1 MITRVATFAMSERM
15 LEASLRTQARMS
27 EAQLQQASGA
37 VSTDYGGLG
46 RSAGTL
52 VNLEVSLARSKSQAS
67 AAEEAGSRVE
77 VMYDAVG
84 SMSELM
90 SSFRTSLSS
99 AISAGGDDDATLA
112 ATAQSLLEEFAS
124 LLNTRFEGR
133 YLFAGS
139 DTGTA
144 PVDLSAYAAT
154 DAAIQDTSYYQ
165 GNSVKASVA
174 LSSERTLT
182 YGVTGDA
189 SAFEQALRALSAVA
203 NATTPPDTQTLQ
215 AISDLTVDAIDQLA
229 VVQAKLSIDAAT
241 LERSTTAQTDYQDEA
256 TSLITAINGADV
268 TALAVELSS
277 YETQLQA
284 SYAAL
289 AKVQALNLMD
299 YLN

>member
-15 LEASLRTQARMS
+15 LEASMRTQSRMS

-52 VNLEVSLARSKSQAS
+52 VSLEVSLARSKSQSS
-67 AAEEAGSRVE
+67 AAAEAGNRVQ

-112 ATAQSLLEEFAS
+112 ATAQSFLDEFAS

-154 DAAIQDTSYYQ
+154 DAATQDTSYYQ

-203 NATTPPDTQTLQ
+203 NATTPPDTETLQ

-289 AKVQALNLMD
+289 AKVQSLNLMD

>member
-27 EAQLQQASGA
+27 EAQLQQASGT
-37 VSTDYGGLG
+37 VSSDYGGLG

-52 VNLEVSLARSKSQAS
+52 VSLEVSLARSKSQAS
-67 AAEEAGSRVE
+67 AAEEAGSRVQ
-77 VMYDAVG
+77 VMSDAVG
-84 SMSELM
+84 AMSELL
-90 SSFRTSLSS
+90 SSFRSSLSS
-99 AISAGGDDDATLA
+99 AISAGGDDTTLT

-139 DTGTA
+139 DTGTV

-154 DAAIQDTSYYQ
+154 DVATQDTSYYQ
-165 GNSVKASVA
+165 GNGVKASVA
-174 LSSERTLT
+174 LSPERTLT

-189 SAFEQALRALSAVA
+189 AAFEQAMRALSALA
-203 NATTPPDTQTLQ
+203 SAPTLPDTATLQ
-215 AISDLTVDAIDQLA
+215 AISELTVNAIDALA
-229 VVQAKLSIDAAT
+229 AVQGKLSIDAAT
-241 LERSTTAQTDYQDEA
+241 LERSVAAQADHQDTT
-256 TSLITAINGADV
+256 TSLIAATHGADV
-268 TALAVELSS
+268 TALAVALSS

-289 AKVQALNLMD
+289 AKVQSLNLMD

>member
-1 MITRVATFAMSERM
+1 MINRVATFAMSERM
-15 LEASLRTQARMS
+15 LEASLRTQSRMS

-52 VNLEVSLARSKSQAS
+52 VSLEVSLARSKSQAN
-67 AAEEAGSRVE
+67 AAEEAGSRVQ
-77 VMYDAVG
+77 VMSDAVG
-84 SMSELM
+84 AMSELM
-90 SSFRTSLSS
+90 SSFRSSLSA
-99 AISAGGDDDATLA
+99 AISAGGEDTTLT
-112 ATAQSLLEEFAS
+112 ATAQSLLEEFAG

-154 DAAIQDTSYYQ
+154 DVAAQDITYYQ
-165 GNSVKASVA
+165 GNAVKASVV
-174 LSSERTLT
+174 LSPERTLT

-189 SAFEQALRALSAVA
+189 TAFEQAMRALGAVA
-203 NATTPPDTQTLQ
+203 NATTPPDTAALQ
-215 AISDLTVDAIDQLA
+215 AISELVVDAIDTLA
-229 VVQAKLSIDAAT
+229 AVQGKLSVDAAT
-241 LERSTTAQTDYQDEA
+241 LERSVAAQVDHQDA
-256 TSLITAINGADV
+256 TTSLITAANGADV
-268 TALAVELSS
+268 TALAVELSA

-289 AKVQALNLMD
+289 AKVQSLNLLD
-299 YLN
+299 YLR

>member
-27 EAQLQQASGA
+27 EAQLQQASGT
-37 VSTDYGGLG
+37 VSSDYGGLG

-52 VNLEVSLARSKSQAS
+52 VSLEVSLARSKSQAS
-67 AAEEAGSRVE
+67 AAEEAGSRVQ
-77 VMYDAVG
+77 VMSDAVG
-84 SMSELM
+84 AMGELL
-90 SSFRTSLSS
+90 SSFRSSLSS
-99 AISAGGDDDATLA
+99 AISAGGDDTTLT
-112 ATAQSLLEEFAS
+112 ATAQSLLEEFTG

-144 PVDLSAYAAT
+144 PVDLSAYAAADVT
-154 DAAIQDTSYYQ
+154 TQDTSYYQ
-165 GNSVKASVA
+165 GNGVKASVV
-174 LSSERTLT
+174 LSPERTLT

-189 SAFEQALRALSAVA
+189 VAFEQAMRALSAVA
-203 NATTPPDTQTLQ
+203 SAPTLPDTATLQ
-215 AISDLTVDAIDQLA
+215 AISELTVSAIDALA
-229 VVQAKLSIDAAT
+229 AVQGQLSIDAAT
-241 LERSTTAQTDYQDEA
+241 LERSVAAQADHQDTTTRLIAA
-256 TSLITAINGADV
+256 TNGADV
-268 TALAVELSS
+268 TALAVALSS

-289 AKVQALNLMD
+289 AKVQSLNLMD

>member
-15 LEASLRTQARMS
+15 LEASLRTQSRMS

-37 VSTDYGGLG
+37 VSSDYGGLG

-52 VNLEVSLARSKSQAS
+52 VSLEVSLARSKSQAS
-67 AAEEAGSRVE
+67 AAEEAGNRVQ
-77 VMYDAVG
+77 VMSDAVG

-90 SSFRTSLSS
+90 TSFRSSLSA
-99 AISAGGDDDATLA
+99 AISAGGDDDTLT
-112 ATAQSLLEEFAS
+112 ATAQSLLEEFAG

-144 PVDLSAYAAT
+144 PADLSGYTASDVAT
-154 DAAIQDTSYYQ
+154 QDTAYYQ
-165 GNSVKASVA
+165 GNGTKASVV

-182 YGVTGDA
+182 YGVTGDEP
-189 SAFEQALRALSAVA
+189 AFEKALRALAAVA
-203 NATTPPDTQTLQ
+203 NASAPPDTATLQ
-215 AISDLTVDAIDQLA
+215 AISELAAEAVDALA
-229 VVQAKLSIDAAT
+229 TVQGQLSIDAAT
-241 LERSTTAQTDYQDEA
+241 LERSVAAQTDHQDA
-256 TSLITAINGADV
+256 TESLITAANGADV
-268 TALAVELSS
+268 TALAVELSA

-289 AKVQALNLMD
+289 AKVQSLNLMD

>member
-52 VNLEVSLARSKSQAS
+52 VSLEVSLARSKSQAS

-174 LSSERTLT
+174 LSSERTLS

-203 NATTPPDTQTLQ
+203 NASTPPDTDTLQ

-241 LERSTTAQTDYQDEA
+241 LERSTAAQTDYQDEA
-256 TSLITAINGADV
+256 TSLITSINGADV